1 MEDPM
6 RKLTATLAAAVAAT
20 VISSAVFAQ
29 SGTYS
34 VYITPGTGW
43 ISTNPTYPLHVTEQV
58 YVYQPHVYPPS
69 YPPRDYANDPNFPSR
84 RVYMEEAGRR
94 WDAMVQSGRT
104 LTPYEADRLYG
115 HPNPTTH
122 GYPYYYTWP
131 SLPAGSLP
139 QDSNPND
146 HATGIYNPHQ

>member
-1 MEDPM
+1 M

-20 VISSAVFAQ
+20 AISGAVFAQ

-43 ISTNPTYPLHVTEQV
+43 VSTYPLHVTEQV
-58 YVYQPHVYPPS
+58 YVYQPGVYPPG
-69 YPPRDYANDPNFPSR
+69 YPPRDYASDPNLPSR
-84 RVYMEEAGRR
+84 RIYMEEAGRR
-94 WDAMVQSGRT
+94 WDAAVQSGRT

-115 HPNPTTH
+115 HGNPATH
-122 GYPYYYTWP
+122 GYPSYFTWP
-131 SLPAGSLP
+131 NFPSNLP